1 MKQKIYLM
9 KSTGTTTL
17 KEVAAHAG
25 VSFKTVSNV
34 VNNRS
39 SEVSVETRERVLE
52 SISALSYRPNVAARH
67 MRKGQSGV
75 LALAIP
81 DLINPYFA
89 TLSAAVVEAAEAH
102 RHAVLIEHT
111 GGRRASEVLIASGFS
126 RHLLDGV
133 ILNPIS
139 LEVEDLARINV
150 PIVLLGERLLGA
162 PYDHVVIDNVAAA
175 RLAMQH
181 LLGLGRRRIAA
192 VDLREERGDTPRL
205 RLRGYTETL
214 TQAGLVIDQ
223 SLIVSTPATRH
234 GRMEGIEGMRHL
246 LTLGC
251 PPDAVLCFNDLVALG
266 AMRVLQ
272 DAGYRVP
279 DDVAVV
285 GFDDIE
291 EGRFAAPRLTTI
303 APDKDEIGRL
313 AVSMLLGR
321 VNGSRTSPP
330 ERVQPPFQLIVRES
344 TVSPTDAVY
353 P

>member
-1 MKQKIYLM
+1 MKQ
-9 KSTGTTTL
+9 TETPTL
-17 KEVAAHAG
+17 KDVAEHAR

-52 SISALSYRPNVAARH
+52 SISALNYRPNVAARH
-67 MRKGQSGV
+67 LRKGQSGV

-89 TLSAAVVEAAEAH
+89 ALSTAVVEAAEAH
-102 RHAVLIEHT
+102 QYAMLIEHT
-111 GGRRASEVLIASGFS
+111 GGRRAREVLIASGFS

-139 LEVEDLARINV
+139 LEIEDLADINV
-150 PIVLLGERLLGA
+150 PIVLLGERLLSA

-192 VDLREERGDTPRL
+192 VDLWEERGDTPRL
-205 RLRGYTETL
+205 RLRGYTEAL

-223 SLIVSTPATRH
+223 SLIVSTLTTRH
-234 GRMEGIEGMRHL
+234 GRMEGIEAMRRL
-246 LTLGC
+246 LTLDR

-291 EGRFAAPRLTTI
+291 EGRYAAPRLTTI
-303 APDKDEIGRL
+303 APDKIEIGRL

-321 VNGSRTSPP
+321 VNGSRTVPL
-330 ERVQPPFQLIVRES
+330 ERVQPPFQLVVRES
-344 TVSPTDAVY
+344 TVGPTGAAY